1 MQNMKRIFIFL
12 LLTLLLAGIAMGGC
26 TAAPE
31 NTGEI
36 ENGAESGGDQA
47 GTAEGTADQEEPVE
61 PAGEEDPET
70 PLTLTYLGH
79 STFWVEYGDT
89 AILIDPYQP
98 DFGSYGKIDR
108 NADVVLVTHDHTDHN
123 YTPGGGQGATVLR
136 GLTAAG
142 DWQKTD
148 YSLGELQITSVA
160 GTFHG
165 GNLGKNGV
173 FVLTTPTLRL
183 AHLGDIGHTLQ
194 AEEVAQIGNPD
205 VLFIPVGGHYTVALP
220 QVQELIAQLSP
231 AVVVPIHYQTEHN
244 PDTPI
249 GTLDEFLVQDI
260 PYPIEPQ
267 HSTLKLTSKK
277 MPAQTEIWPMEY
289 TLP

>member
-1 MQNMKRIFIFL
+1 MQKIKRTFLFL
-12 LLTLLLAGIAMGGC
+12 LFALMLAGITLAGC
-26 TAAPE
+26 TSPPE
-31 NTGEI
+31 NAGNI
-36 ENGAESGGDQA
+36 ENGP
-47 GTAEGTADQEEPVE
+47 GTDGEREGTVE
-61 PAGEEDPET
+61 SPAGQGESLTAAGEEDPEA

-89 AILIDPYQP
+89 GILIDPYQP
-98 DFGSYGKIDR
+98 DFGSYGKIDL

-123 YTPGGGQGATVLR
+123 YTPGGGQNATVLR

-148 YSLGELQITSVA
+148 YSLDKLQISSVE

-173 FVLTTPTLRL
+173 FVLTTPALCL
-183 AHLGDIGHTLQ
+183 VHLGDIGHTLQ
-194 AEEVAQIGNPD
+194 AEEVAQIGSPD
-205 VLFIPVGGHYTVALP
+205 ILFVPVGGHYTVNPPEVL
-220 QVQELIAQLSP
+220 EIIAQLSP
-231 AVVVPIHYQTEHN
+231 AVVIPIHYQTNHN

-249 GTLDEFLVQDI
+249 GTLDEFLVLDI

-267 HSTLKLTSKK
+267 HSTLELTSKK
-277 MPAQTEIWPMEY
+277 MPAQTEVWAMEY